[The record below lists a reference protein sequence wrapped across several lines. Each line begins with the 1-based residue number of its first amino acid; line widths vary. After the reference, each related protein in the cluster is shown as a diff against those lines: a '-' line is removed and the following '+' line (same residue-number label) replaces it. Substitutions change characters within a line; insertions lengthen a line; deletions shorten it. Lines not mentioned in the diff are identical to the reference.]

1 MSKLI
6 LAVPGSGKTTSLTS
20 EIKRQISEG
29 ADPNKV
35 YAITFTRE
43 AARELAN
50 KCPYGV
56 HTSTIHSLAYSLHM
70 GKESPDDNDANM
82 LESGIFYDELI
93 YRGAVA
99 AARFSA
105 DILAIDEAQD
115 LSELQF
121 SFLKELAVRSK
132 VVLVVGDP
140 MQAIFGFQQGDP
152 TIMSRFP
159 DIVPGM
165 TTSTVEHSYRI
176 PSEIASFLNVAF
188 TPPVRIEPDREGGE
202 VRLHVMP
209 EKKITEGVC
218 ACINSDNSGVL
229 FRTNKEIYS
238 TLRCL
243 GRRAS
248 SVNYTLPLSAHPYVA
263 FATAVVSLGLTVSPM
278 DIIGASSLL
287 GGLSWSGVSTL
298 RRMKSLRFNRDTIEK
313 LFGPSHLAVDYD
325 YHLVPAIGSQ
335 ARQDIY
341 NLIEILD
348 MYKEYYGKLD
358 SVAIHSLISALRS
371 DGYIVDELWRSVE
384 SDDIL
389 VDSVKRKVIADAE
402 TYFNV
407 FNGSTT
413 TLMTIHAAKGKEF
426 SHVVMSVNAKSVNIY
441 DPEELRVLYVGSSRA
456 RETLDIFVPEIYSH
470 DRSRP
475 NILDAVNK
483 TTGII

>member
-6 LAVPGSGKTTSLTS
+6 LAVPGSGKTTSLAS
-20 EIKRQISEG
+20 EIKRQISG
-29 ADPNKV
+29 GVDSNKV

-43 AARELAN
+43 AARELVD
-50 KCPYGV
+50 KCPNGV
-56 HTSTIHSLAYSLHM
+56 HASTIHSLAYALHK
-70 GKESPDDNDANM
+70 GKESPNDIEI

-93 YRGAVA
+93 YRGAIA
-99 AARFSA
+99 AAQFSA
-105 DILAIDEAQD
+105 DLLAIDEAQD

-121 SFLKELAVRSK
+121 NFLKELAVRSK
-132 VVLVVGDP
+132 EVLVVGDP

-159 DIVPGM
+159 HIVPGM
-165 TTSTVEHSYRI
+165 TTSTLGHSYRI

-202 VRLHVMP
+202 VHLHVMP
-209 EKKITEGVC
+209 EKKITEGIC
-218 ACINSDNSGVL
+218 ARIVDDSGVL
-229 FRTNKEIYS
+229 FRTNAEIYS

-263 FATAVVSLGLTVSPM
+263 FATAVVSLGLTVSPI
-278 DIIGASSLL
+278 DIIGAASLL
-287 GGLSWSGVSTL
+287 GGLSWNGVSTL
-298 RRMKSLRFNRDTIEK
+298 RRMTSLRFNRDTIEK
-313 LFGPSHLAVDYD
+313 LFGSSHLAVDYD
-325 YHLVPAIGSQ
+325 YHLIPAIGSQ
-335 ARQDIY
+335 ARKDIY
-341 NLIEILD
+341 NLIETLD

-358 SVAIHSLISALRS
+358 SGAIHSLIGALRN
-371 DGYIVDELWRSVE
+371 DGYTVEELWRSVE
-384 SDDIL
+384 SDDAL
-389 VDSVKRKVIADAE
+389 VDSVKRKVIANAE

-407 FNGSTT
+407 FNGGTT

-441 DPEELRVLYVGSSRA
+441 DQEELRVLYVGGSRA
-456 RETLDIFVPEIYSH
+456 RESLDIFVPEIYSH

-483 TTGII
+483 TAGII